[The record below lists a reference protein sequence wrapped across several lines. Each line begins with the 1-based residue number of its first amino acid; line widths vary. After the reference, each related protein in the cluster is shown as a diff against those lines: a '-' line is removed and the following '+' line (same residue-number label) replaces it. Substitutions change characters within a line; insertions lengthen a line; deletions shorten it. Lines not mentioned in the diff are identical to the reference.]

1 MDPQRNSMY
10 FQSFSITPMKNMM
23 IAAFVAVML
32 FGSFDVSAQGLT
44 PAAQTPTVIK
54 PKMKVND
61 IRASIQFLGGI
72 EIRGTEVDAYLDT
85 RKVLADA
92 VEAATKAGKKDDDAV
107 TFDMKI
113 EQAQNM
119 FTLMQRGS
127 LKGAEADKFKEI
139 ISALQDAVKAA
150 QGK

>member
-1 MDPQRNSMY
+1 MQFKY
-10 FQSFSITPMKNMM
+10 FHKFSITHMKNLT
-23 IAAFVAVML
+23 IAAIVAVL
-32 FGSFDVSAQGLT
+32 FIGSFELSAQGLT

-54 PKMKVND
+54 PKMKVID
-61 IRASIQFLGGI
+61 IKASVQFLGGI
-72 EIRGTEVDAYLDT
+72 EIRGTEVEAYLDT
-85 RKVLADA
+85 RKVLQDA
-92 VEAATKAGKKDDDAV
+92 IESATKGGKKDDDAI

-127 LKGAEADKFKEI
+127 LKGAEADKFNEI
-139 ISALQDAVKAA
+139 TQALKDAVKAA

>member
-1 MDPQRNSMY
+1 
-10 FQSFSITPMKNMM
+10 MKNMM

-32 FGSFDVSAQGLT
+32 FGSFDVAAQGLT

>member
-1 MDPQRNSMY
+1 
-10 FQSFSITPMKNMM
+10 MM
-23 IAAFVAVML
+23 IAAFVAAML
-32 FGSFDVSAQGLT
+32 FGSFDVAAQGLT

>member
-1 MDPQRNSMY
+1 
-10 FQSFSITPMKNMM
+10 MKNMM
-23 IAAFVAVML
+23 IAAFVAVLL

-92 VEAATKAGKKDDDAV
+92 VEAATKAGKKDDEAV

>member
-1 MDPQRNSMY
+1 
-10 FQSFSITPMKNMM
+10 MKNMM

-92 VEAATKAGKKDDDAV
+92 VEAATKAGKKDDESV

>member
-1 MDPQRNSMY
+1 
-10 FQSFSITPMKNMM
+10 MKNVM
-23 IAAFVAVML
+23 IAAFFAVML

-44 PAAQTPTVIK
+44 PAAQVPTVIK

-85 RKVLADA
+85 RKVLVDA

-139 ISALQDAVKAA
+139 VSSLQEAVKSA

>member
-1 MDPQRNSMY
+1 MY
-10 FQSFSITPMKNMM
+10 FQTFSITPMKNMM

>member
-1 MDPQRNSMY
+1 
-10 FQSFSITPMKNMM
+10 MKNMM

>member
-1 MDPQRNSMY
+1 
-10 FQSFSITPMKNMM
+10 MKNMM

-85 RKVLADA
+85 RKV
-92 VEAATKAGKKDDDAV
+92 
-107 TFDMKI
+107 
-113 EQAQNM
+113 
-119 FTLMQRGS
+119 
-127 LKGAEADKFKEI
+127 
-139 ISALQDAVKAA
+139 
-150 QGK
+150 

>member
-1 MDPQRNSMY
+1 
-10 FQSFSITPMKNMM
+10 
-23 IAAFVAVML
+23 
-32 FGSFDVSAQGLT
+32 
-44 PAAQTPTVIK
+44 
-54 PKMKVND
+54 MKVND

>member
-1 MDPQRNSMY
+1 
-10 FQSFSITPMKNMM
+10 
-23 IAAFVAVML
+23 ML
-32 FGSFDVSAQGLT
+32 FGSFDVAAQGLT